1 MEIQALKKL
10 NSLKL
15 ILFWNLFL
23 AIILVLS
30 ACSDL
35 AKESDTGACN
45 NAINSRDYE
54 TALTVCT
61 SRKDKA
67 SAYMGKAGY
76 DIINL
81 LDSSGTAVVKLT
93 DDSNKLGKND
103 AAGASILNI
112 LKKRPSDIKD
122 LTERTAKITSSK
134 NNLDSASSLL
144 QPYLAH
150 DSSPLNKDEILLN
163 TFAISFAMQLDQII
177 SFDNGTT
184 STTVS
189 PTGDDAD
196 NLDCA
201 GVTGADETVL
211 VAKDGHLWDAER
223 NSIQCNS
230 IKNAIKGLKTVEE
243 KADAITKL
251 AEWSIKAEGA
261 RGLLPEEFR
270 CEVCAPY
277 NSLTSYLTDLAANIA
292 EFPLSGDNTKAITDA
307 DNSTKEMMKKI
318 GCPTTEAEKCES

>member
-1 MEIQALKKL
+1 MERQVLNKL
-10 NSLKL
+10 NYLNL
-15 ILFWNLFL
+15 ILFWNVFF
-23 AIILVLS
+23 AISFVLS
-30 ACSDL
+30 NCSDFV
-35 AKESDTGACN
+35 KESGTNACD
-45 NAINSRDYE
+45 NAIYGRNYD
-54 TALTVCT
+54 TALTICN

-67 SAYMGKAGY
+67 TAYMGKAGY

-81 LDSSGTAVVKLT
+81 LDSSGTSVVKLT
-93 DDSNKLGKND
+93 DNTSENDLGTVD
-103 AAGASILNI
+103 TAGASILNI

-122 LTERTAKITSSK
+122 LAERTAKIKSSK
-134 NNLDSASSLL
+134 KYLDNATALL

-177 SFDNGTT
+177 FFDNATT
-184 STTVS
+184 STTLY
-189 PTGDDAD
+189 PTGD
-196 NLDCA
+196 NLTCA
-201 GVTGADETVL
+201 EVTGADETVL

-230 IKNAIKGLKTVEE
+230 IKNVIKGMRTVEE

-270 CEVCAPY
+270 CDVCAPFK
-277 NSLTSYLTDLAANIA
+277 SLTSYLTDLAANIA

-307 DNSTKEMMKKI
+307 DNSTTEMMKKI
-318 GCPTTEAEKCES
+318 GCPITKAEKCES